1 MTNEP
6 ERGSLSDAEQE
17 VLKVLWDPGPGTVRQ
32 VRAAL
37 TQRGRPWAYTT
48 VLTLLQRLQAK
59 GWARSDPAGAGPALV
74 FRAAASRDELLRDQ
88 LQSLADRY
96 CAGESTPLVLAL
108 VQGQRLAPEEVE
120 RLRRLLDELD
130 GGAAPGS
137 NPGR

>member
-59 GWARSDPAGAGPALV
+59 GWARSETGGPAHV
-74 FRAAASRDELLRDQ
+74 FHAAASRDELLRDH

-96 CAGESTPLVLAL
+96 CQGESTPLVLAL

-130 GGAAPGS
+130 A
-137 NPGR
+137 GR